1 MSANPAHY
9 NTADRVRFENYADSL
24 RNFGAGL
31 GPFPGPTP
39 TGYCKFF
46 CMGHKY
52 APVLED
58 YPHLLT
64 SATQPNSNQGLH
76 ATGADISM
84 STAGLGIILDSQ
96 QKLFNL
102 VLVINKNQQ
111 FAPSRPHLYYR
122 SYFNRGYQHGGCA
135 RQGNHF
141 GHGGR
146 HLVVLMVLAMSVGNK
161 AGDAE
166 SDTTSNAAIAGGL
179 TDNEYDELMVVTN
192 EDVLE
197 EGEFDQDVDN
207 GFNVAGGLNAN

>member
-24 RNFGAGL
+24 RNFGPGL

-39 TGYCKFF
+39 TGYCEFF
-46 CMGHKY
+46 HVGHKY
-52 APVLED
+52 ALVPED

-102 VLVINKNQQ
+102 VLVMNKNQQ
-111 FAPSRPHLYYR
+111 FAPSRPRLDYR
-122 SYFNRGYQHGGCA
+122 SYFNRGYQHGGRA
-135 RQGNHF
+135 RRGNHF

-146 HLVVLMVLAMSVGNK
+146 HLVVLMVLAMSVGNE